1 MFLQFADGALED
13 GDLRHRVA
21 GCLEFFADHVLEVG
35 RIADTVDQEVQEPF
49 GRQQALAFEFLDRFV
64 AHRHIAAADVKHQV
78 IVLSFADAL
87 ES

>member
-1 MFLQFADGALED
+1 MAPWRTVICVTGSPDDFSSS
-13 GDLRHRVA
+13 RI
-21 GCLEFFADHVLEVG
+21 LEVG

-49 GRQQALAFEFLDRFV
+49 GRQQALAFEFLDRLV
-64 AHRHIAAADVKHQV
+64 AHRHIAAADVKHHV